1 MPIGIRRSNPP
12 LPVLLSPIQHRGP
25 KRAYVIGG
33 LLVYGVTAYTFYY
46 WNVVNKQPKNV
57 ELPDQDEDV
66 SSIYDCTARS
76 FDNCVTWSE
85 FLGGVNGQRRYLA
98 QQATGQVLEVSVGTG
113 RNSGYYNLDYTWSDY
128 FKNVQHVALQK
139 KKAAQLAK
147 RELEAKKASSG
158 SIADKLQVN
167 SQPIPE
173 VGNDVPTVSP
183 WVESRSK
190 ATEPTYAERKKK
202 TTQVSSLTFVDLS
215 APMIEEARRKFE
227 RKYPGYS
234 PVQFLTQS
242 ALDPLP
248 PSSITNLA
256 LRQGGY
262 DYVLQSMGLCSTPEP
277 VQLLRHLGELAHP
290 DRGRILLL
298 EHGRGHWGWMNDYL
312 DSTAPRHAKKHGCWY
327 NRDIG
332 KLVEESGLVVE
343 RCKRKHFGTLWIIEA
358 RPRKEADE
366 KQKVMANV
374 GLLASKQQP
383 TVEVS
388 SQENQENGDILEAK
402 PKGPGWTS
410 RAWSS
415 VKTLTGMD
423 SLKVED
429 PGRGEDSSK
438 KDD

>member
-1 MPIGIRRSNPP
+1 MLTGTRRLNPP
-12 LPVLLSPIQHRGP
+12 LPLFISPIQQRGP
-25 KRAYVIGG
+25 KRTYVIGG
-33 LLVYGVTAYTFYY
+33 LLVYGITAYTFYY
-46 WNVVNKQPKNV
+46 WNVVNKKPQTAG
-57 ELPDQDEDV
+57 LPYQDEDV
-66 SSIYDCTARS
+66 SSTYDSTARS

-98 QQATGQVLEVSVGTG
+98 GQTKGHVLEVSVGTG

-128 FKNVQHVALQK
+128 YKNLRYVESQR

-147 RELEAKKASSG
+147 RELEAKTAPSEPTAS
-158 SIADKLQVN
+158 A
-167 SQPIPE
+167 SQASTQTTTGFGIN
-173 VGNDVPTVSP
+173 VTTVSP

-190 ATEPTYAERKKK
+190 ATELTHAERKKK
-202 TTQVSSLTFVDLS
+202 LTQVSTLTFVDLS
-215 APMIEEARRKFE
+215 APMIDLARKKFE

-248 PSSITNLA
+248 PSQITNLA
-256 LRQGGY
+256 RHQGGY
-262 DYVLQSMGLCSTPEP
+262 DFVLQSMGLCSTPEP

-290 DRGRILLL
+290 DRGKILLL
-298 EHGRGHWGWMNDYL
+298 EHGRGHWDWMNDYL
-312 DSTAPRHAKKHGCWY
+312 DSTASRHAKKHGCWY

-358 RPRKEADE
+358 RPRRETDE
-366 KQKVMANV
+366 KQKVPTNV
-374 GLLASKQQP
+374 EVLASKQQP
-383 TVEVS
+383 TSEKV
-388 SQENQENGDILEAK
+388 SQENQGNGRLSEAK
-402 PKGPGWTS
+402 VNDPGWTS

-423 SLKVED
+423 SLKDED
-429 PGRGEDSSK
+429 PGRGEDLSK